1 MNTEFKEKIDSLLAS
16 IKEARTTKGYSQE
29 YVATKLGM
37 SQNAYSKLEMGKTSL
52 KLKRLSQLADI
63 LEIELSLIITY

>member
-16 IKEARTTKGYSQE
+16 IKEVRTTKGYSQE

-52 KLKRLSQLADI
+52 KLKRLSQLADV
-63 LEIELSLIITY
+63 LEIKVSLMITY

>member
-16 IKEARTTKGYSQE
+16 IKEVRTTKGYSQE

-63 LEIELSLIITY
+63 LEIKLSLIITY